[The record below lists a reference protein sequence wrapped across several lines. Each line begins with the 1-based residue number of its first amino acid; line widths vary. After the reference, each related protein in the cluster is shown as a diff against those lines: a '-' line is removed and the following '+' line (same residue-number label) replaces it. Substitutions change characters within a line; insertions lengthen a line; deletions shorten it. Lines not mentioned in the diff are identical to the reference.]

1 MIRNMIAAT
10 IASVIVVG
18 LGGCANS
25 FLAGPGTQA
34 RQTDKGLQMTFGPAF
49 FDYKTAEL
57 GAEGQREVELIARL
71 LRQKPKRQVVIEG
84 HTDDV
89 GSEGYNFDLSME
101 RADVVK
107 QALIEHGINGDRLTI
122 AAMGETLPA
131 SYNATEDGRAKN
143 RRVEVIIR

>member
-1 MIRNMIAAT
+1 MKRNVVTAAM
-10 IASVIVVG
+10 AGVIVVG
-18 LGGCANS
+18 LSGCANS
-25 FLAGPGTQA
+25 FLAGPGTQT
-34 RQTDKGLQMTFGPAF
+34 RQADNGLELVFGPAF

-71 LRQKPKRQVVIEG
+71 LRQKPGREVIIEG

-89 GSEGYNFDLSME
+89 GSEGYNFVLSMA
-101 RADVVK
+101 RADAVK
-107 QALIEHGINGDRLTI
+107 EALIEHGIEGDRLVV

-131 SYNATEDGRAKN
+131 SFSNTEDGRAKN

>member
-1 MIRNMIAAT
+1 MIRNVIAAT
-10 IASVIVVG
+10 VASVLVVG

-25 FLAGPGTQA
+25 FLAGPGAQA
-34 RQTDKGLQMTFGPAF
+34 RQTDQGLQMTFGPAF

-57 GAEGQREVELIARL
+57 GAEGQHEVELIARL
-71 LRQKPKRQVVIEG
+71 LRQKPTRQVVIEG

-89 GSEGYNFDLSME
+89 GSDDYNFALSTE
-101 RADVVK
+101 RADVVR
-107 QALIEHGINGDRLTI
+107 QALIEQGIDGDRLTI

-131 SYNATEDGRAKN
+131 SYVMDEEGRAKN